1 MEIGKLY
8 FIKDKFY
15 ERFKDCGLLENK
27 EVIDGKEHNRPC
39 CYVLKFNKEDT
50 DIYWMIPISSKLE
63 KYEAEYQKA
72 IKKYGKE
79 NFEWEIIDKCQTL
92 ESATELESMYIIKY
106 NSCISFKNSNGY
118 NIILW
123 QERFKIAPNSIK
135 VLAYDKNGNYVN
147 TYLSYGCAAR
157 ELNCQ
162 YENIIKCLKGER
174 RGTVIACLER
184 VDPRLGVFFNI
195 AVGGRVR
202 HSKGLYFGRMQ
213 SCRVDFFHCLCNI
226 FLRFVRAFPRK
237 RVRNDERH
245 FKRTC

>member
-1 MEIGKLY
+1 MYYIYKATNKVNGKIYIGQTVD
-8 FIKDKFY
+8 F
-15 ERFKDCGLLENK
+15 ERRKREHLSAKNGVHYNCG
-27 EVIDGKEHNRPC
+27 IFH
-39 CYVLKFNKEDT
+39 
-50 DIYWMIPISSKLE
+50 
-63 KYEAEYQKA
+63 KA

-174 RGTVIACLER
+174 KSAGGYQFRKYEENYPIKIEPYSTNEQEAKYKAVYQYDKSFCFVKKHHSLQECASEI
-184 VDPRLGVFFNI
+184 GVTRNSI
-195 AVGGRVR
+195 TNSMKKNRPC
-202 HSKGLYFGRMQ
+202 KNYYF
-213 SCRVDFFHCLCNI
+213 SYKPL
-226 FLRFVRAFPRK
+226 
-237 RVRNDERH
+237 
-245 FKRTC
+245 